1 MSADRLRKKEGLD
14 IQLVLL
20 FGPILHL
27 LFNPDAY
34 DRQEAA
40 ETTARFFAEHERL
53 KSDFSA
59 FCTGQSGHS
68 YSRQEL
74 RFRTALTDV
83 AYLLRTEDDNI
94 VLREKVQINYF
105 VARNAITDVPIPRK
119 TMPFLAH
126 TPYSTYRALRA
137 LCATEATHEVIWVDP
152 YFDVSI
158 FDRYIGDMSPTI
170 TVTLV
175 TAVPRTTSDRRWTRF
190 LDVSRLYGK
199 ERDSN
204 HYRLIVH
211 QDGLHDRWVLFDRER
226 LYSMGGSVKDAGD
239 KQYFTL
245 QRLDA
250 APESLGII
258 DSLIAS
264 GTEYFGPSTPK
275 HK

>member
-126 TPYSTYRALRA
+126 SCTTHNIGSALDTVPGRLPPLWQGARFESLSTYR
-137 LCATEATHEVIWVDP
+137 
-152 YFDVSI
+152 
-158 FDRYIGDMSPTI
+158 
-170 TVTLV
+170 
-175 TAVPRTTSDRRWTRF
+175 TSGR
-190 LDVSRLYGK
+190 
-199 ERDSN
+199 
-204 HYRLIVH
+204 
-211 QDGLHDRWVLFDRER
+211 
-226 LYSMGGSVKDAGD
+226 
-239 KQYFTL
+239 
-245 QRLDA
+245 
-250 APESLGII
+250 P
-258 DSLIAS
+258 
-264 GTEYFGPSTPK
+264 P
-275 HK
+275 